1 MFNSRCYE
9 QTIFN
14 RKHKMKKF
22 LGITALGFVLTVA
35 GASASWAQATG
46 GAGGAGGPGNSQ
58 MSSPESGSN
67 MSAPSSMDQKKM
79 EMQKDKSPASGGSG
93 ISQEK

>member
-1 MFNSRCYE
+1 
-9 QTIFN
+9 
-14 RKHKMKKF
+14 MKKY

-79 EMQKDKSPASGGSG
+79 EMQKDKSPASNSSG
-93 ISQEK
+93 ASQEK